1 MKKKNLL
8 KKLFTPFLV
17 PATRSYLSKARNTTF
32 FGLKLAI
39 PKGVFHPGLF
49 FSTKTLWQF
58 LATQTLKNKK
68 ILEIG
73 CGSGAISIL
82 ASKAGANIFCCDIN
96 SVAVNSTRFN
106 AHMNK
111 VELRVYQSNLFEK
124 IEESNFDL
132 ILNNPPY
139 YPRNPVTIDEHAWY
153 AGKNFEYFEKLF
165 KQTKKHLG
173 KNGTL
178 FLVLS
183 DNCEIGRIN
192 LLASNENFEHNVV
205 YTRTVLLEKI
215 YVIQYRVNSHR

>member
-1 MKKKNLL
+1 MKRKNLL
-8 KKLFTPFLV
+8 KKLLTPVLI
-17 PATRSYLSKARNTTF
+17 PATRYYLSKARNTTF
-32 FGLKLAI
+32 FGLKLAV

-68 ILEIG
+68 TLEIG

-82 ASKAGANIFCCDIN
+82 AARAGANIFCCDIN
-96 SVAVNSTRFN
+96 SVAVNCTRFN

-111 VELRVYQSNLFEK
+111 EELRVYQSNLFEK

-139 YPRNPVTIDEHAWY
+139 YPKNPDTIEEYAWH
-153 AGKNFEYFEKLF
+153 AGKNFEYFKKLF
-165 KQTKKHLG
+165 KQSKKHLAE
-173 KNGTL
+173 NGSL

-183 DNCEIGRIN
+183 NDCEIEKIN
-192 LLASNENFEHNVV
+192 SLASNENFKHYVV
-205 YTRTVLLEKI
+205 YTRIVLLEKI
-215 YVIQYRVNSHR
+215 YVIQYTTS